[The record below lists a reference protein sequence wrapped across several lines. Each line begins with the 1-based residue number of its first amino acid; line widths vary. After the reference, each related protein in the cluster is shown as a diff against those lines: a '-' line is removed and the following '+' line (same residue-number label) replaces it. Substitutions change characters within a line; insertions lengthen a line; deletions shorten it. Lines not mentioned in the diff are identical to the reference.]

1 MSLIACTPFT
11 PVPPMRVSLLPQ
23 DAVACLKKRLN
34 MEHPQKQYLAVVL
47 TAKVLREAG
56 AAVGMYQ
63 AQLLQEVARVAA
75 RPSYNSPQAARA
87 KQAAMEMLRDY
98 GPLGQEAFRAIASP
112 AAFARPPYPGGPPP
126 PAYAGAPMPPGAP
139 QGAPVPRDPGVF
151 ACVRVC
157 VCVGGGGAA
166 ALIVGGHRTC
176 HALTAL
182 APPEHLPCVPP
193 TPPPTAAIAAERE
206 SLLDEIVRMV
216 HQAHGS
222 CEILSELLTAEA
234 TGEPVA
240 RVETGAA
247 GQDAKVRRAHGVGLA
262 C

>member
-157 VCVGGGGAA
+157 VCGGGG
-166 ALIVGGHRTC
+166 GGCAHRWR
-176 HALTAL
+176 
-182 APPEHLPCVPP
+182 PPHMSC
-193 TPPPTAAIAAERE
+193 
-206 SLLDEIVRMV
+206 
-216 HQAHGS
+216 AHSAG
-222 CEILSELLTAEA
+222 A
-234 TGEPVA
+234 T
-240 RVETGAA
+240 
-247 GQDAKVRRAHGVGLA
+247 
-262 C
+262 